1 MGTVFWD
8 PACATH
14 PAAPSGY
21 NRGEWR
27 KLQSRVPSGT
37 GDAGAGASAGGGG
50 TRRAFTAITLLA

>member
-27 KLQSRVPSGT
+27 KLQSSVPSGT
-37 GDAGAGASAGGGG
+37 GDAGAGAACEDG
-50 TRRAFTAITLLA
+50 